1 MEKFSKILKELRA
14 EKNLSISALSKQV
27 GISSSAL
34 GRWELG
40 QADIRS
46 RDLVKLAIFYN
57 VTTDYIFGLED

>member
-1 MEKFSKILKELRA
+1 MEKYSKILKELRV

-34 GRWELG
+34 NRWELG

-46 RDLVKLAIFYN
+46 RDLVKLAKFYN
-57 VTTDYIFGLED
+57 VTTDYILGLED